1 MFTNEWAV
9 GIIVLW
15 EGLKGEGEEEESEK
29 MDIGGE
35 KWERMQERV
44 LALEVFLG
52 IATETEAKPEGATQD
67 AATGPVVPKPEG
79 VLKPPASAGGLT
91 VIRDDVA
98 LLKHKL
104 GDFETLL
111 QYFPM
116 ENLLEAL
123 RDLEELR
130 NKLLRKTSQSG

>member
-1 MFTNEWAV
+1 
-9 GIIVLW
+9 
-15 EGLKGEGEEEESEK
+15 

-44 LALEVFLG
+44 QALESFLG
-52 IATETEAKPEGATQD
+52 LISTETEDGGKADGR
-67 AATGPVVPKPEG
+67 AAIAP
-79 VLKPPASAGGLT
+79 GGLT
-91 VIRDDVA
+91 VIKDDVA

-130 NKLLRKTSQSG
+130 NKLLRKTSHST

>member
-1 MFTNEWAV
+1 M
-9 GIIVLW
+9 VLNCLYKS
-15 EGLKGEGEEEESEK
+15 LKGEGEEEETEK

-44 LALEVFLG
+44 QAIEAFLG
-52 IATETEAKPEGATQD
+52 MVSTETEEGEMPIKA
-67 AATGPVVPKPEG
+67 G
-79 VLKPPASAGGLT
+79 AGGGFT
-91 VIRDDVA
+91 AIKDDVA

-130 NKLLRKTSQSG
+130 SKLLRKTSHSA

>member
-1 MFTNEWAV
+1 MIQTKRV
-9 GIIVLW
+9 VLQNFLNT
-15 EGLKGEGEEEESEK
+15 GLQEEDKEEEK

-35 KWERMQERV
+35 KWDMMEDRV
-44 LALEVFLG
+44 KVLEEFLG
-52 IATETEAKPEGATQD
+52 IGEEEKTS
-67 AATGPVVPKPEG
+67 
-79 VLKPPASAGGLT
+79 ASSGLT
-91 VIRDDVA
+91 AMRDDIA

-130 NKLLRKTSQSG
+130 NKLLRKTSESKFARTFRLQINNFVRFS